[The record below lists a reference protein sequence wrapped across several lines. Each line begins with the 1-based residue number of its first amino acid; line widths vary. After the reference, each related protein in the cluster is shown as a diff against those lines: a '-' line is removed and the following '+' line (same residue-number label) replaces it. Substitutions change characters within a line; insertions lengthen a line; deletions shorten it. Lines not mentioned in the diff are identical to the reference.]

1 VSAGVA
7 AAAPPLIETK
17 LLPPRG
23 RSQLVPRP
31 RLLRALD
38 GFSSTALTLVD
49 APVGFGKTVL
59 AQSWGAQT
67 DTAIAW
73 VSIDSADDDPVRLWT
88 YVATAVDRVRPGLG
102 RGALARLRSVDVPA
116 ETVVDELVNSIA
128 AFGQPLALVL
138 DDLHALKSD
147 ACFNSFEHAV
157 EQLPA
162 QARIVATTRS
172 DPRIALGRLRA
183 RGALGEIR
191 ARDLAFTLD
200 EARELVVEKEHIAL
214 ADDDLEMLVD
224 RTEGWPAGLY
234 LAAMWLRTLED
245 PRSGVRDFHGD
256 HRHVA
261 DYLTGEVLD
270 TLDSETRDFLLR
282 TSVLGR
288 FNGALCDAVLG
299 RQGSAR
305 LIAELEHSN
314 FFLIGLDPQGEWFRY
329 HHLFGELLQLELAT
343 LDPSAAVALR
353 RRASEWCQAQGLI
366 DEALEH
372 AHASG
377 DEALVASMLVEHH
390 REFLRTARQA
400 TFVRW
405 ISALPTERVLENAI
419 LAPAG
424 ALAAGML
431 GRDVGERR
439 RLLSLAEQARA
450 GRPDDWTPYHEV
462 GLGLARAVAVDG
474 DLREVLEL
482 ARRTAGIARE
492 DQEVAVAALANLAL
506 LLLLCGEH
514 ADARDAAQEAVDRP
528 EAPDR
533 PHGHVYAIATL
544 SLVDS
549 EIGRAADAESKARKA
564 IAVAGAARIAE
575 TGAGG
580 LARVALARAL
590 TAVDRLSEAEREAVL
605 GERLRRHAE
614 PEATHVYALLV
625 LAEIR
630 AKRGQLTRA
639 SAELARATEA
649 MDTFDHPGDLSGV
662 AARVSSV
669 LDEARAAAAGTLE
682 EMPTSAELSVLR
694 LLAGD
699 LSQREIG
706 AALFLSVNTVKTH
719 ARALYRKLGVS
730 TREEAVARATALGLL
745 ETDESPG

>member
-1 VSAGVA
+1 MSAGVA

-67 DTAIAW
+67 NTAIAW
-73 VSIDSADDDPVRLWT
+73 VSIDPADDDPVRLWT

-102 RGALARLRSVDVPA
+102 RGALTQLRSVDVPA
-116 ETVVDELVNSIA
+116 ETVVDALVNSIA

-172 DPRIALGRLRA
+172 DPPIALGRLRA

-191 ARDLAFTLD
+191 AGDLAFTFD
-200 EARELVVEKEHIAL
+200 EARELVVERERIAL

-270 TLDSETRDFLLR
+270 TLDYETRDFLLR

-288 FNGALCDAVLG
+288 FNGALCDAVLD
-299 RQGSAR
+299 RTGSAR
-305 LIAELEHSN
+305 LIADLEHSN
-314 FFLIGLDPQGEWFRY
+314 LFLIGLDPQGEWFRY
-329 HHLFGELLQLELAT
+329 HHLFGELLQLELT
-343 LDPSAAVALR
+343 LEDPSAAAALHR
-353 RRASEWCQAQGLI
+353 GASAWCRAQGLI
-366 DEALEH
+366 EEALQH
-372 AHASG
+372 AHAAG
-377 DEALVASMLVEHH
+377 DEDMVAGMLVDHH
-390 REFLRTARQA
+390 QEFLRSARQA
-400 TFVRW
+400 TLVRW
-405 ISALPTERVLENAI
+405 VSRLPTQLVLDHSV
-419 LAPAG
+419 LAPAAALG
-424 ALAAGML
+424 AAML
-431 GRDVGERR
+431 GEESGERR
-439 RLLSLAEQARA
+439 RLLSLAELARA
-450 GRPDDWTPYHEV
+450 ERPDDWTPYHEV

-474 DLREVLEL
+474 DLPQVLEL
-482 ARRTAGIARE
+482 ARRTAVIARGN
-492 DQEVAVAALANLAL
+492 DEVAVAALANLGL
-506 LLLLCGEH
+506 LLFLCGDQAE
-514 ADARDAAQEAVDRP
+514 ARVAAQEAVDRP
-528 EAPDR
+528 EAPAR
-533 PHGHVYAIATL
+533 PHGFVYALSTL
-544 SLVDS
+544 SLVDAEVGNS
-549 EIGRAADAESKARKA
+549 RDAESNARKA
-564 IAVAGAARIAE
+564 VAVATAAGIGE
-575 TGAGG
+575 TGTGG
-580 LARVALARAL
+580 LARVALARAFI
-590 TAVDRLSEAEREAVL
+590 VSGRLQEAEKEAVL
-605 GERLRRHAE
+605 GERLRRHSE
-614 PEATHVYALLV
+614 PEASHVYASLV

-630 AKRGQLTRA
+630 AKRGQLSRA
-639 SAELARATEA
+639 SAELASATEA
-649 MDTFDHPGDLSGV
+649 METFHDPGELRKVALRVSGV
-662 AARVSSV
+662 I
-669 LDEARAAAAGTLE
+669 EEIRAASGTLE
-682 EMPTSAELSVLR
+682 ELPTEAELSVLR
-694 LLAGD
+694 LLASD

-706 AALFLSVNTVKTH
+706 AVLFLSMNTVKTH

-730 TREEAVARATALGLL
+730 SREEAVARATALGLL
-745 ETDESPG
+745 AADESPG